1 MRYKQSYIYFDN
13 RTITSANVW
22 PVALEQRSGVIVVQE
37 DGRVILPRD
46 TSNMVNTRPYCLIR
60 MPQSTDKPIET
71 EYRYSNHKHYAT
83 SFKIEDGLYFDY
95 LEGMFEEEN
104 DGYLYAAEYHPLF
117 NVDVLEELHSSEG
130 LDVYRSVQPLIDKID
145 NIKSSIDNDK
155 KRR

>member
-1 MRYKQSYIYFDN
+1 MRYKQTHIDFN
-13 RTITSANVW
+13 KKTIAPAILVRRSIND
-22 PVALEQRSGVIVVQE
+22 RSGVMVVGE

-46 TSNMVNTRPYCLIR
+46 TSNMVNTRPFCLIR
-60 MPQSTDKPIET
+60 MPESTDKPIET
-71 EYRYSNHKHYAT
+71 EYRYLNHKHYAT

-130 LDVYRSVQPLIDKID
+130 LDVYRSVRPLINKIDKI
-145 NIKSSIDNDK
+145 KKSIDNEI
-155 KRR
+155 